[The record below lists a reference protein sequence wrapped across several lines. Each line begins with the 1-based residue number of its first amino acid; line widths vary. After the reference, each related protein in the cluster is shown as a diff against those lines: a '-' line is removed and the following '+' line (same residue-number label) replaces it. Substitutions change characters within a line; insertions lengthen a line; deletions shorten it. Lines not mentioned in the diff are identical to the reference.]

1 MKGSSIHVM
10 CNLCDYQ
17 ATMKGNLKQ
26 HIQSEHEDIK
36 YSCDQY
42 NYQFR
47 KKISLLEHNEVE
59 HTGIM

>member
-1 MKGSSIHVM
+1 M
-10 CNLCDYQ
+10 N
-17 ATMKGNLKQ
+17 GNLKE